1 MTLRITV
8 ECATY
13 NVTIN
18 IICSQDVEV
27 SQSDTDITILV
38 RSVKVREK
46 IISFF
51 KFTRI
56 AVKESPVL
64 HKLVIP
70 KEPKKVFVK
79 LIWV

>member
-8 ECATY
+8 ECTTY

-18 IICSQDVEV
+18 IICSQDVKV
-27 SQSDTDITILV
+27 SQSDTDITVLV

-79 LIWV
+79 LI

>member
-27 SQSDTDITILV
+27 SQLDTDIIILV
-38 RSVKVREK
+38 RSVKVRKK

-79 LIWV
+79 LI

>member
-64 HKLVIP
+64 HKLVIS

-79 LIWV
+79 LI

>member
-8 ECATY
+8 ECITY

-27 SQSDTDITILV
+27 SQSDTDITVLV

-70 KEPKKVFVK
+70 KESKKVFVK
-79 LIWV
+79 LI

>member
-8 ECATY
+8 KCTTY
-13 NVTIN
+13 DVTIN

-38 RSVKVREK
+38 RSVKVRKK

-51 KFTRI
+51 KFTRVI
-56 AVKESPVL
+56 VKESSIL
-64 HKLVIP
+64 HKLIIS
-70 KEPKKVFVK
+70 KESKKVFVK
-79 LIWV
+79 LV

>member
-8 ECATY
+8 EYTTY

-18 IICSQDVEV
+18 VICSQDIEV
-27 SQSDTDITILV
+27 SQSDTDITVLV

-56 AVKESPVL
+56 AVKESPIL
-64 HKLVIP
+64 HKLVIS
-70 KEPKKVFVK
+70 KESKKVFVK
-79 LIWV
+79 LV

>member
-1 MTLRITV
+1 MTLRITI

-27 SQSDTDITILV
+27 SQLDTDITILV
-38 RSVKVREK
+38 RSVKVRKK

-56 AVKESPVL
+56 AVKESPIL

-79 LIWV
+79 LI